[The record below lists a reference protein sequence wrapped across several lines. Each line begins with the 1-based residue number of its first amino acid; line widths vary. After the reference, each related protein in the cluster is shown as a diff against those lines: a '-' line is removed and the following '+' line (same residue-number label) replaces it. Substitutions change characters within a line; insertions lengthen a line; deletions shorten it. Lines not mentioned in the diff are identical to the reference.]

1 MISLNRVI
9 IAGKVGNKPD
19 LHETANGRKFS
30 DFNIIIT
37 DCWKD
42 RNGET
47 MKKST
52 FVNVSCCGSLADN
65 VVKYLTKGKSAMV
78 EGRIETDTYTDDNGK
93 KHYITKINANN
104 IVFLESDRNKSKGEE
119 NVF

>member
-1 MISLNRVI
+1 MISLNRVM
-9 IAGKVGNKPD
+9 IAGKVGNNPTV
-19 LHETANGRKFS
+19 HETASGRKFS
-30 DFNIIIT
+30 DFNIVIT

-52 FVNVSCCGSLADN
+52 FINVCCWGSLAEN
-65 VVKYLTKGKSAMV
+65 VVKYLSKGKSAMV

-93 KHYITKINANN
+93 KHYITKINASN
-104 IVFLESDRNKSKGEE
+104 IVFLESDRKKSKGEE